1 MISHICVCEY
11 TEGLVCVCVC
21 VDVCPDR
28 THCLMHLASAKPIMK
43 RMQNHATN
51 DYCLTYTCMSH
62 MSSYIYIMC
71 MPYNFLW
78 KSEGI
83 QDVMKFEV
91 HFTIGGQ
98 QGEH

>member
-28 THCLMHLASAKPIMK
+28 THCLMHLASPKPIMK

-51 DYCLTYTCMSH
+51 KYCLTYTCMPH
-62 MSSYIYIMC
+62 MSYMYVLYSYMYALYIY
-71 MPYNFLW
+71 Y
-78 KSEGI
+78 
-83 QDVMKFEV
+83 V
-91 HFTIGGQ
+91 HALLCFIIFCGNLKVFKM
-98 QGEH
+98 